1 MVTKENIIEK
11 LLQNSGKI
19 TPEDSMKI
27 QKIIREYPYFQQAY
41 VFQTLYL
48 KNNHSFYKSILQE
61 TAARTTDRRRLYE
74 IMEVDNKKK
83 PEKKI
88 EKKAVETTENAITHA
103 EIPNKI
109 KAKSTTEIK
118 ETPKIEKQL
127 KKKTKKKLIKKK
139 KKTKKKKKKTK
150 TKKKKTPKKKK
161 QQKKKTKEKLN
172 KASGRENKTAGS
184 KQTQENRAQ
193 TDDDKADPEK
203 HYFHS
208 ETTRFVPENEQ
219 KLSYLEWLQQLNS
232 PKKTKKSEIFDA
244 IDKFLKERPKIV
256 PQRDKSVEP
265 PDIIEKS
272 IEERQTLMT
281 ETLAN
286 LYIKQ
291 KKYHKAIQ
299 AFKILSLKYPKKSSY
314 FANRIKELKQKL
326 K

>member
-127 KKKTKKKLIKKK
+127 
-139 KKTKKKKKKTK
+139 
-150 TKKKKTPKKKK
+150 
-161 QQKKKTKEKLN
+161 KKKTKEKLN

>member
-127 KKKTKKKLIKKK
+127 KKKTK
-139 KKTKKKKKKTK
+139 
-150 TKKKKTPKKKK
+150 
-161 QQKKKTKEKLN
+161 EKLN

-208 ETTRFVPENEQ
+208 ETTRFVPENKQ